1 VSPLAPLPDP
11 ELRPAGTALLVVDMQ
26 YFDAHREYGMALL
39 AAPGETD
46 EYFEQVDEILP
57 RIRRL
62 QDLARAHGIAV
73 VHTHLCSRAPGGADM
88 CRSHRLRGWR
98 YAAGTKEAEFLPEVA
113 PLPGEL
119 VVEKT
124 SSGAFNSG
132 GLEQALR
139 NLGITRI
146 VICGVDTRFCVETT
160 VRDASDRGF
169 EVVLVGDACASK
181 TRELHEQGLAVLHNS
196 YCCVWTAGR
205 VAAEIEATRRRRRSA
220 PR

>member
-1 VSPLAPLPDP
+1 MSPLAPLPDP
-11 ELRPAGTALLVVDMQ
+11 ELRPEGTALLVVDMQ
-26 YFDAHREYGMALL
+26 YFDAHPGYGMALMS
-39 AAPGETD
+39 APGESD

-62 QDLARAHGIAV
+62 QDLARSRGIPV

-98 YAAGTKEAEFLPEVA
+98 YEAGSKEAEFLPEVA

-132 GLEQALR
+132 GLEAALR
-139 NLGITRI
+139 NLGVERI

-181 TRELHEQGLAVLHNS
+181 TRTLHAQGLAVLDSS
-196 YCCVWTAGR
+196 YCTVWTADR
-205 VAAEIEATRRRRRSA
+205 VAAEIEAHA
-220 PR
+220 PVPAA

>member
-1 VSPLAPLPDP
+1 MSPLAAPLPAP
-11 ELRPAGTALLVVDMQ
+11 ELRREGTALLVVDMQ
-26 YFDAHREYGMALL
+26 YFDADRNYGMALM
-39 AAPGETD
+39 AAPGESD
-46 EYFEQVDEILP
+46 EYFAQVDEIVP

-62 QDLARAHGIAV
+62 QDLARAHGIPV

-98 YAAGTKEAEFLPEVA
+98 YEAGTKEAEFLEELA

-132 GLEQALR
+132 GLDQALR
-139 NLGITRI
+139 NLGVERI
-146 VICGVDTRFCVETT
+146 VLCGVDTRFCVETT

-181 TRELHEQGLAVLHNS
+181 TRELHEQGLAVLDNS
-196 YCCVWTAGR
+196 YCTVWTTDR
-205 VAAEIEATRRRRRSA
+205 VAEEIEAHA
-220 PR
+220 PVRTA

>member
-1 VSPLAPLPDP
+1 MSPLAPLPDP
-11 ELRPAGTALLVVDMQ
+11 ELRADGTALLVVDMQ
-26 YFDAHREYGMALL
+26 YFDAHPEYGMALMSPPDES
-39 AAPGETD
+39 A

-62 QDLARAHGIAV
+62 QDVARAHGLPV
-73 VHTHLCSRAPGGADM
+73 VHTHLCSRAPDGSDR
-88 CRSHRLRGWR
+88 CRSHRLRGWH
-98 YAAGTKEAEFLPEVA
+98 YEAGSKEAEFLPEVA
-113 PLPGEL
+113 PQPGEL
-119 VVEKT
+119 VVEKV

-181 TRELHEQGLAVLHNS
+181 TRELHEQGLAVLDRS
-196 YCCVWTAGR
+196 YCTVWPADR
-205 VAAEIEATRRRRRSA
+205 VVAEIESHATARRRGA
-220 PR
+220 